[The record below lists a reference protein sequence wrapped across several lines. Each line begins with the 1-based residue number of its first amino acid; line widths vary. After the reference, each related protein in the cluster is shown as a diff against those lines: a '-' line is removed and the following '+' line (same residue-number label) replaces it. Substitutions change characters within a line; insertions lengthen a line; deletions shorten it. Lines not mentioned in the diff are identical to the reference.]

1 MPAWLTEA
9 SAVPPPLPCPAG
21 PACFEVSLGNPPPP
35 QVRGRPLQLP
45 LPNLHCT
52 LCLSRRPLFLGSPPP
67 PHMLWRDDPGT
78 ACATGGVPSLSQQ
91 ITTGCQSAPLEC
103 WKGTLT
109 TIRAVRLSP
118 WGRPLALACSRSC
131 SGGFQGR
138 HLCSPQACRRPA
150 QGQSPSCVRKRTC
163 HYRATFSWV
172 C

>member
-67 PHMLWRDDPGT
+67 PHMLWRDDPGDCLRHWWCAQSKPADHDWLPVGTPGVLERYADHHQGSEAVSLGT
-78 ACATGGVPSLSQQ
+78 APGLGMFTKLLWGLPREASLLSSGLPSPCPGSEPFLREKTHLSL
-91 ITTGCQSAPLEC
+91 QS
-103 WKGTLT
+103 
-109 TIRAVRLSP
+109 
-118 WGRPLALACSRSC
+118 
-131 SGGFQGR
+131 
-138 HLCSPQACRRPA
+138 HL
-150 QGQSPSCVRKRTC
+150 
-163 HYRATFSWV
+163 
-172 C
+172 